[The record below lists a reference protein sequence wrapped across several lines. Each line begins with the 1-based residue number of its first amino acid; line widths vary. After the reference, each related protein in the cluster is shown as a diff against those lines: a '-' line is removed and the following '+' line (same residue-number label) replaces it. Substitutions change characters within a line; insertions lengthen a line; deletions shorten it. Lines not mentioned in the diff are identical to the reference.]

1 MPDILRLFLRNALIG
16 FAVAG
21 LFVALLIYL
30 NVNGLRDM
38 LAAEERV
45 WLAVFL
51 LWFGNATVFGA
62 LQIAWAVMAMRDD

>member
-38 LAAEERV
+38 LAGEERV

-62 LQIAWAVMAMRDD
+62 LQIAWAVMAMRKD